1 MIQEVVADILG
12 ELLTAH
18 LERKAAYAAK
28 PGELRYGLAMKISGL
43 LFFLVSAGFT
53 ALLVTGNYRV
63 GNPVETVSLVVLIAS
78 FGMGAVYLT
87 GRSFFANGR
96 YDGES
101 ICFKSPFS
109 RTKTEKWKDLKVDI
123 TSIPSYATAN
133 AYVRYGYNRDGE
145 DYDRFTRKL
154 LKLKK
159 TIEEKGADALS
170 PADARFFIITQTP
183 KRGLKVEF
191 NDAEIQTYRK
201 RF

>member
-1 MIQEVVADILG
+1 MIQEVVAEILG

-109 RTKTEKWKDLKVDI
+109 RTKTEKWKDLKAV
-123 TSIPSYATAN
+123 TYNKLFRWYALKFENGTVIRISL
-133 AYVRYGYNRDGE
+133 YLGGYGYLL
-145 DYDRFTRKL
+145 KL
-154 LKLKK
+154 LKKK
-159 TIEEKGADALS
+159 
-170 PADARFFIITQTP
+170 RRNFY
-183 KRGLKVEF
+183 
-191 NDAEIQTYRK
+191 YRVP
-201 RF
+201 RNGWD